1 MSETMVQAFRP
12 TLGAQ
17 YAADYLPNGEAERET
32 RCEGKNNY
40 FTEKKKPRKR
50 QPRKNNQSTV
60 AEKAESLSNLQDF
73 QTRVPCV
80 DSILSLPVEIEGN
93 FLGD

>member
-1 MSETMVQAFRP
+1 VKGAEEDGMSETMVQAFRP

-40 FTEKKKPRKR
+40 FTEKQKPRKR
-50 QPRKNNQSTV
+50 
-60 AEKAESLSNLQDF
+60 
-73 QTRVPCV
+73 
-80 DSILSLPVEIEGN
+80 
-93 FLGD
+93 